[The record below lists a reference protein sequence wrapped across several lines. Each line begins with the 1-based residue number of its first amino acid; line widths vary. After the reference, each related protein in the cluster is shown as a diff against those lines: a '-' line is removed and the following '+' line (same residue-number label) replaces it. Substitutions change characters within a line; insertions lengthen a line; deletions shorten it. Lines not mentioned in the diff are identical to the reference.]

1 MDCLELMGGIDYE
14 VLQEGNPHRTVMG
27 IEYDS
32 RRIRRG
38 YVFVCL
44 RGTVESGV
52 HFLKQA
58 ACDGAIMAVT
68 QEAPVEIPEGLR
80 VLLVEDVMRVMP
92 VMASTYYHNP
102 SQDLYLAG
110 VTGTNG
116 KTTTTT
122 LMYHIFQHAGE
133 KTALV
138 GTIENRIGALRLPAY
153 NTTPQALDLQR
164 LFRQM
169 QDEGVKW
176 AVMEVSSHALALH
189 RVDAL
194 QFDIGVFTNLTLD
207 HLDFHKTMEA
217 YLEAKS
223 LLFRKA
229 RIGLLNADDPA
240 SRAIEQTAECLLY
253 TYGLEGR
260 GDFQARD
267 IRMSAQGFEFSWYQ
281 GDTLLGIVAYPAPG
295 RFNVYNVLAAASACY
310 LAGVPKE
317 QIMEALR
324 MEEGMVKGRFQ
335 RLTADDGLTVIVDYA
350 HAPDGL
356 ENVLSTIHEFVR
368 GRVITIFGCGGDRDT
383 SKRPIMGEI
392 AGRNSDYCIMTS
404 DNPRT
409 EDPLRILH
417 EIEAGIR
424 KTSCPYEMVEDRRT
438 AIERGVRMASPED
451 VVLVAGK
458 GHEDYQIVGRHK
470 IHFDDVEEV
479 LNAFKQRKNT

>member
-1 MDCLELMGGIDYE
+1 M
-14 VLQEGNPHRTVMG
+14 
-27 IEYDS
+27 
-32 RRIRRG
+32 
-38 YVFVCL
+38 
-44 RGTVESGV
+44 
-52 HFLKQA
+52 
-58 ACDGAIMAVT
+58 
-68 QEAPVEIPEGLR
+68 
-80 VLLVEDVMRVMP
+80 
-92 VMASTYYHNP
+92 
-102 SQDLYLAG
+102 
-110 VTGTNG
+110 
-116 KTTTTT
+116 
-122 LMYHIFQHAGE
+122 
-133 KTALV
+133 
-138 GTIENRIGALRLPAY
+138 
-153 NTTPQALDLQR
+153 
-164 LFRQM
+164 
-169 QDEGVKW
+169 
-176 AVMEVSSHALALH
+176 
-189 RVDAL
+189 
-194 QFDIGVFTNLTLD
+194 
-207 HLDFHKTMEA
+207 
-217 YLEAKS
+217 EAKS

>member
-1 MDCLELMGGIDYE
+1 MDCLELMEGIEYE

-38 YVFVCL
+38 YVFICL

-58 ACDGAIMAVT
+58 ACDGAIMAIT
-68 QEAPVEIPEGLR
+68 QEEPTEMPEGLR
-80 VLLVEDVMRVMP
+80 VLLVADVMRAMP
-92 VMASTYYHNP
+92 VMASTYYHKP
-102 SQDLYLAG
+102 SQNLYLAG

-122 LMYHIFQHAGE
+122 LMYHIFRHAGE
-133 KTALV
+133 KAALV
-138 GTIENRIGALRLPAY
+138 GTIENRIGTLRLPAY

-169 QDEGVKW
+169 QDEGVKR

-194 QFDIGVFTNLTLD
+194 QFDVGVFTNLTLD

-223 LLFRKA
+223 LLFQKA

-240 SRAIEQTAECLLY
+240 SCAIEQTATCLLY

-267 IRMSAQGFEFSWYQ
+267 IRMSAQGLQFSWYQ
-281 GDTLLGIVAYPAPG
+281 GDMMLGTVAYPAPG

-324 MEEGMVKGRFQ
+324 MEEVMVKGRFQ

-356 ENVLSTIHEFVR
+356 ENVLSTIHEFAK
-368 GRVITIFGCGGDRDT
+368 GRVITIFGCGGDRDK

-392 AGRNSDYCIMTS
+392 AGRNSDYCIITS

-409 EDPLRILH
+409 EDPLRILD
-417 EIEAGIR
+417 EIEGGIR
-424 KTSCPYEMVEDRRT
+424 KTPCPYVVVEDRRA
-438 AIERGVRMASPED
+438 AIECGVRMANPED

-458 GHEDYQIVGRHK
+458 GHEDYQILGRHK

-479 LNAFKQRKNT
+479 QNAFKQRKNT

>member
-1 MDCLELMGGIDYE
+1 MDCLELMEGIEYE

-32 RRIRRG
+32 RQIRRG
-38 YVFVCL
+38 YVFICL

-58 ACDGAIMAVT
+58 ACDGAIMAIT
-68 QEAPVEIPEGLR
+68 QEEPTEIPEGLR
-80 VLLVEDVMRVMP
+80 VLLVADVMRAMP
-92 VMASTYYHNP
+92 VMASTYYHKP
-102 SQDLYLAG
+102 SQNLYLAG

-122 LMYHIFQHAGE
+122 LMYHIFRHAGE
-133 KTALV
+133 KAALV
-138 GTIENRIGALRLPAY
+138 GTIENRIGTLRLPAY

-169 QDEGVKW
+169 QDEGAKW

-194 QFDIGVFTNLTLD
+194 QFDVGVFTNLTLD

-223 LLFRKA
+223 LLFQKA

-240 SRAIEQTAECLLY
+240 SCAIEQTATCLLY

-267 IRMSAQGFEFSWYQ
+267 IRMSAQGLQFSWYQ
-281 GDTLLGIVAYPAPG
+281 GDMMLGTVAYPAPG

-324 MEEGMVKGRFQ
+324 MEEVMVKGRFQ

-356 ENVLSTIHEFVR
+356 ENVLSTIHEFAK
-368 GRVITIFGCGGDRDT
+368 GRVITIFGCGGDRDK

-392 AGRNSDYCIMTS
+392 AGRNSDYCIITS

-409 EDPLRILH
+409 EDPLRILD
-417 EIEAGIR
+417 EIEGGIR
-424 KTSCPYEMVEDRRT
+424 KTPCPYVVVEDRRA
-438 AIERGVRMASPED
+438 AIECGVRMANPED

-458 GHEDYQIVGRHK
+458 GHEDYQILGRHK

-479 LNAFKQRKNT
+479 QNAFKQRKNT

>member
-1 MDCLELMGGIDYE
+1 MDCLELMEGIDYE

-58 ACDGAIMAVT
+58 ASDGAVMAVT
-68 QEAPVEIPEGLR
+68 QEEPTEIPEGLR

-102 SQDLYLAG
+102 SQALYLAG

-122 LMYHIFQHAGE
+122 LMYHIFRHAGE

-164 LFRQM
+164 LFRRM

-223 LLFRKA
+223 LLFRK
-229 RIGLLNADDPA
+229 RA
-240 SRAIEQTAECLLY
+240 SDC
-253 TYGLEGR
+253 
-260 GDFQARD
+260 
-267 IRMSAQGFEFSWYQ
+267 
-281 GDTLLGIVAYPAPG
+281 
-295 RFNVYNVLAAASACY
+295 
-310 LAGVPKE
+310 
-317 QIMEALR
+317 
-324 MEEGMVKGRFQ
+324 
-335 RLTADDGLTVIVDYA
+335 
-350 HAPDGL
+350 
-356 ENVLSTIHEFVR
+356 
-368 GRVITIFGCGGDRDT
+368 
-383 SKRPIMGEI
+383 
-392 AGRNSDYCIMTS
+392 
-404 DNPRT
+404 
-409 EDPLRILH
+409 
-417 EIEAGIR
+417 
-424 KTSCPYEMVEDRRT
+424 
-438 AIERGVRMASPED
+438 
-451 VVLVAGK
+451 
-458 GHEDYQIVGRHK
+458 
-470 IHFDDVEEV
+470 
-479 LNAFKQRKNT
+479 